1 MAKIL
6 ADYFREK
13 YGRFL
18 STMTPDDVKHL
29 VKKQVFNCWN
39 SREDIDLGDLIA
51 AIPEAAQLVC
61 ASLA

>member
-6 ADYFREK
+6 ADYFCAK
-13 YGRFL
+13 YARFL
-18 STMTPDDVKHL
+18 SELSPEDIKHL
-29 VKKQVFNCWN
+29 IKKQVFNCWD